1 MCSLANRL
9 DMFIRSNN
17 DTVFIEAEGKYDKLV
32 NFIRSYNSQYGC
44 NVNMETD
51 GIMLLGDVDK
61 WGVELRLY
69 LNHRPDFLPVT
80 SNRAYR
86 SEYPYR
92 INDNNLIR
100 EMFDIG
106 YRIGVN

>member
-1 MCSLANRL
+1 
-9 DMFIRSNN
+9 
-17 DTVFIEAEGKYDKLV
+17 
-32 NFIRSYNSQYGC
+32 
-44 NVNMETD
+44 METD